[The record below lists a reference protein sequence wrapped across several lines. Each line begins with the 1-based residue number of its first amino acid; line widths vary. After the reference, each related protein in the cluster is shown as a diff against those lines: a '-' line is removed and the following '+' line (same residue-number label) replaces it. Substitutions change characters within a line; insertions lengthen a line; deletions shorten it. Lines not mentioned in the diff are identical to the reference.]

1 MTSIIEAAAERRA
14 ARAKA
19 EAEAA
24 TALAVA
30 AGHPVTLGQT
40 QGSDPRHAAVA
51 DLGQTL
57 GPAPDLP
64 GFTPQPLVQ
73 LLGTGAEERARWDAF
88 IQSCPEATFFH
99 RAGWQTVLE
108 QCYGKQTWFF
118 YVEEG
123 GVITGVL
130 PLARM
135 KSRMFGHYLAS
146 LPFCVYGGVA
156 ATTGTARKLLD
167 QAAEELAASLNV
179 GHLEYRNYAPAHP
192 GDPKWQGKDL
202 YYTFRKEISGD
213 DEANMNAIPRKQR
226 AMVRK
231 GIKLGLE
238 GVVDDNVERMFTA
251 YAHSVHRLG
260 TPVFPKK
267 YFATLKEVFKD
278 DCEVRVIL
286 QDGKLVAGVLSFF
299 FRDEVLPYYGGGMD
313 IARDVAGN
321 DFMYWNLMQASA
333 AKGCRIFDFG
343 RSKKGTGAF
352 DFKKNWGFAA
362 QPIPYE
368 YQLFA
373 SDTMPDVNPLNPK
386 FQLFIKLW
394 KAMPVPLANALGPF
408 IVKHLG

>member
-30 AGHPVTLGQT
+30 AGKPANLATA
-40 QGSDPRHAAVA
+40 QGSDPDDAAAGDAGLAGRPIPLGA
-51 DLGQTL
+51 DPG
-57 GPAPDLP
+57 LP
-64 GFTPQPLVQ
+64 VLVQ
-73 LLGTGAEERARWDAF
+73 LLGTGEEERARWDAF
-88 IQSCPEATFFH
+88 VHACPEATFFH

-135 KSRMFGHYLAS
+135 QSRMFGHYLAS

-156 ATTGTARKLLD
+156 AITDTARKLLD

-202 YYTFRKEISGD
+202 YYTFRKEISAD

-238 GVVDDNVERMFTA
+238 GVVDDNVDRMFTA

-267 YFATLKEVFKD
+267 YFAMLKEVFKD

-313 IARDVAGN
+313 IARAVAGN

-333 AKGCRIFDFG
+333 AMGYRIFDFG

-352 DFKKNWGFAA
+352 DFKKNWGFTA

-373 SDTMPDVNPLNPK
+373 AGTLPDVNPLNPK

-394 KAMPVPLANALGPF
+394 KMMPVALANALGPF

>member
-1 MTSIIEAAAERRA
+1 MSSIIEAAAERRA

-30 AGHPVTLGQT
+30 AAKPVSPGQA
-40 QGSDPRHAAVA
+40 QGPGSA
-51 DLGQTL
+51 L
-57 GPAPDLP
+57 PA
-64 GFTPQPLVQ
+64 LVQ
-73 LLGTGAEERARWDAF
+73 LLGNSAEERARWDAF
-88 IQSCPEATFFH
+88 VAACPAATFFH
-99 RAGWQTVLE
+99 RAGWQSVIE
-108 QCYGKQTWFF
+108 RCYGHPTWFF

-123 GVITGVL
+123 GVITGIL

-135 KSRMFGHYLAS
+135 KSRLFGHYLAS

-156 ATTGTARKLLD
+156 ATTGTARRLLD
-167 QAAEELAASLNV
+167 QAAEELAASLGV

-192 GDPKWQGKDL
+192 DDPKWQGKDL
-202 YYTFRKEISGD
+202 YFTFRKAISGD
-213 DEANMNAIPRKQR
+213 DEENMNAIPRKQR

-231 GIKLGLE
+231 GIKLGLQGE
-238 GVVDDNVERMFTA
+238 VDDNVDRFFTA

-267 YFATLKEVFKD
+267 YFALLKEEFKQE
-278 DCEVRVIL
+278 CEVRIIT

-313 IARDVAGN
+313 LAREVAGN

-333 AKGCRIFDFG
+333 AKGYRVFDFG

-352 DFKKNWGFAA
+352 DFKKNWGFSA
-362 QPIPYE
+362 QPLPYE

-373 SDTMPDVNPLNPK
+373 AAEMPDVNPLNPK
-386 FQLFIKLW
+386 FQLFIKVW
-394 KAMPVPLANALGPF
+394 KAMPLPLANFLGPY